1 MTTATT
7 ARETVA
13 EQFAEDYLLVMDNDY
28 DAYTELRQTVKE
40 SEGVAQ
46 LSDTLREE
54 YEQLAAQVVE
64 LVEEKISPIAS
75 LLMAQL
81 LQGQGSL
88 PFDIIAKELLEREGK

>member
-1 MTTATT
+1 MTTVTT

-28 DAYTELRQTVKE
+28 DAYTELRQTAKE
-40 SEGVAQ
+40 SAGVAQ
-46 LSDTLREE
+46 LSDILREE
-54 YEQLAAQVVE
+54 YEELTAQVVE

-88 PFDIIAKELLEREGK
+88 PFDLIAKQLLEREGK